1 MVEILYAGLNKP
13 KKEISLQNACV
24 QISYFNLKDNLKKVI
39 DNPKNIEKL
48 ALLSDLIMKQY
59 SELVLDKYDKA
70 VSMIDTKIF
79 KNDGQPKISKK

>member
-1 MVEILYAGLNKP
+1 
-13 KKEISLQNACV
+13 
-24 QISYFNLKDNLKKVI
+24 
-39 DNPKNIEKL
+39 
-48 ALLSDLIMKQY
+48 MKQY